1 MKKKL
6 NNGIFYVVIS
16 FVAILAIGSMAVAY
30 SGYFAPKYNAESG
43 ANIIVNEA
51 QVIQPAVYGDVS
63 VLPRCN
69 RPIVEGEVLGSGSGQ
84 DHYVPERFW
93 AGFGGGV
100 YATTTISTTET
111 ITEGLL
117 QRYSVFEITP
127 LVAGLTWTLPATS
140 TLATLLRNEG
150 DTQRWIFHNATTTT
164 GATFTLAKGVGWDL
178 TGVDGN
184 VDVIAGAAVGS
195 QVYMVA
201 ECTRLRTAT
210 STYITMAGTILCGL
224 EEYIAAD

>member
-1 MKKKL
+1 MKKKQMKKT

-16 FVAILAIGSMAVAY
+16 LVAVLAVCSVGFAY
-30 SGYFAPKYNAESG
+30 SGYSAPKYNAESG

-63 VLPRCN
+63 VLP
-69 RPIVEGEVLGSGSGQ
+69 PIVEGEVLGSGSGQ

-100 YATTTISTTET
+100 YATTTVSTTET

-178 TGVDGN
+178 TGVDAN
-184 VDVIAGAAVGS
+184 ADVIAGAAVGS